1 MHIIPSTPL
10 SSKCQ
15 IVTVWAQD
23 IAQDPKNPTTVA
35 NGWYDGIGLHLGFFK
50 QVCRISN
57 LCLCFLLAEVLFEL

>member
-1 MHIIPSTPL
+1 MHIIPSTDYYCL
-10 SSKCQ
+10 GK
-15 IVTVWAQD
+15 D

-35 NGWYDGIGLHLGFFK
+35 NGWYDGIGLHFGFFK